1 MSSERRGL
9 LLRWLL
15 TAGIAFLA
23 FELSRTGIADF
34 LRLEPCVY
42 LDRVQASGKLPDP
55 AKLGAAR
62 DRLVLAGKF
71 DPDNPIIQ
79 EYLGIVYFREAVI
92 AAADLPLRI
101 GYLETARDYY
111 KKALALRPN
120 SGYLWAG
127 MAAVSGALL
136 ESRPLISLKLAAGAD
151 GATESDLRDLKQALA
166 YATRL
171 APWEPAVLSNVVRIG
186 KLHYSA
192 FGPDVRRLV
201 DDAERRVRSLSGLSP
216 DKLLRTPNKMRF
228 KHPLTLPSP
237 PQAGGR
243 GNHFVRDSKIKKPK
257 NEEKKRYASD
267 GGSGRHIATRE
278 ASFLSSLSPKRRST
292 AIRQHYPLR

>member
-34 LRLEPCVY
+34 LRLAPCAY
-42 LDRVQASGKLPDP
+42 LDRFQASAKPPDP
-55 AKLGAAR
+55 ARLEAAR
-62 DRLVLAGKF
+62 DRLAFAGKL

-92 AAADLPLRI
+92 SASDLSRRI
-101 GYLETARDYY
+101 SDLETARGHY

-136 ESRPLISLKLAAGAD
+136 ESRPLISSKLAAGAD
-151 GATESDLRDLKQALA
+151 GAVANDLRDLKQALA

-171 APWEPAVLSNVVRIG
+171 APWEPVVLSNVVKIG
-186 KLHYSA
+186 KMHYSVL
-192 FGPDVRRLV
+192 GPEGRRLV
-201 DDAERRVRSLSGLSP
+201 DDAVRRASTL
-216 DKLLRTPNKMRF
+216 KLTIISN
-228 KHPLTLPSP
+228 
-237 PQAGGR
+237 GR
-243 GNHFVRDSKIKKPK
+243 
-257 NEEKKRYASD
+257 
-267 GGSGRHIATRE
+267 
-278 ASFLSSLSPKRRST
+278 
-292 AIRQHYPLR
+292 

>member
-1 MSSERRGL
+1 MSSERQGL

-15 TAGIAFLA
+15 TAGIAFLI

-34 LRLEPCVY
+34 LRLEPCAY
-42 LDRVQASGKLPDP
+42 LDSVQVSAKRPDP
-55 AKLGAAR
+55 ARLEAAR
-62 DRLVLAGKF
+62 DRLVLARKF

-92 AAADLPLRI
+92 AATDLPLRI

-136 ESRPLISLKLAAGAD
+136 ESRPLKSSKPASGAD
-151 GATESDLRDLKQALA
+151 GAMANDLGDLKQALA

-192 FGPDVRRLV
+192 LGPDVRRLV
-201 DDAERRVRSLSGLSP
+201 DDAERRARSLSGLSP
-216 DKLLRTPNKMRF
+216 DKLLK
-228 KHPLTLPSP
+228 
-237 PQAGGR
+237 
-243 GNHFVRDSKIKKPK
+243 
-257 NEEKKRYASD
+257 
-267 GGSGRHIATRE
+267 
-278 ASFLSSLSPKRRST
+278 
-292 AIRQHYPLR
+292 